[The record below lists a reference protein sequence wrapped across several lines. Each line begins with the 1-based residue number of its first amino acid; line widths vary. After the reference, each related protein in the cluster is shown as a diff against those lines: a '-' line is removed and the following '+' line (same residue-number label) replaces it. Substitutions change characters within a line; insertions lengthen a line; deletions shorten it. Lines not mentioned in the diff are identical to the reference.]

1 MLRMAVGHSDDVD
14 AADAIAIAIDQ
25 CRDQL
30 DGLAPQAGFLV
41 AAFDSFDPS
50 LVATVRD
57 AFPGCA
63 LMGSTSSAEMSS
75 TSGYLEDS
83 VSLALFASDDIDITA
98 GLGLGLDRDVDGAC
112 RAAIAEARS
121 KSDRDPKVCVVFADA
136 GIVEPQRTL
145 DALAAALPDG
155 VVVVGGGSARHDLDS
170 GAPSWQF
177 CNERVTSEGV
187 AVLLFSGPVAY
198 SIAVGTGWRSLGASG
213 VITRSAPRQID
224 EIDGRPA
231 IEFLARYLD
240 VTGPAS
246 FGNPL
251 AVREV
256 GADRVLP
263 ARRHRVRCLIR
274 RPERARLDPRRFDGP
289 AHDRDDRG
297 HPVGHP
303 PVPRRGDGRLS
314 GGNPAGSGA
323 DVLLR
328 RPADAPRLQGEHGGR
343 ARPNRVRPIRR
354 PGRAVL
360 LRRDRSGLGL
370 AVEPL
375 PQLHVRDPP
384 ARNVTNPRP
393 ADSEPDE
400 SDGGAPEGGGPAGPP
415 SRAARDDAS
424 RGRARAGREHRPPR
438 PDHGRAGG
446 RASPVA

>member
-14 AADAIAIAIDQ
+14 AADAIAIAVDQ

-30 DGLAPQAGFLV
+30 NGLAPQAGFLV

-50 LVATVRD
+50 LVAAVRD
-57 AFPGCA
+57 AFPSCA

-75 TSGYLEDS
+75 TSGFLEDS

-121 KSDRDPKVCVVFADA
+121 KSDRDPKICVVFADP

-155 VVVVGGGSARHDLDS
+155 VVVVGGGSARHDLGS

-231 IEFLARYLD
+231 VEFLARYLD

-256 GADRVLP
+256 GANESYLRAVTGSDASSGAVSVLGSIP
-263 ARRHRVRCLIR
+263 VGSTVQLTTATTEDILSGTRQSLAEATADFPEGT
-274 RPERARLDPRRFDGP
+274 RPEAALMFSCVVRRM
-289 AHDRDDRG
+289 
-297 HPVGHP
+297 
-303 PVPRRGDGRLS
+303 
-314 GGNPAGSGA
+314 
-323 DVLLR
+323 LL
-328 RPADAPRLQGEHGGR
+328 G
-343 ARPNRVRPIRR
+343 
-354 PGRAVL
+354 
-360 LRRDRSGLGL
+360 
-370 AVEPL
+370 
-375 PQLHVRDPP
+375 
-384 ARNVTNPRP
+384 
-393 ADSEPDE
+393 
-400 SDGGAPEGGGPAGPP
+400 
-415 SRAARDDAS
+415 SRASTEVALARTELGPSVALAGLYCYGEIGPIAGAS
-424 RGRARAGREHRPPR
+424 SSRFFNSTFVTLLLGT
-438 PDHGRAGG
+438 
-446 RASPVA
+446 

>member
-14 AADAIAIAIDQ
+14 AADAIAIAVDQ

-30 DGLAPQAGFLV
+30 NGLAPQAGFLV

-50 LVATVRD
+50 LVAAVRD

-75 TSGYLEDS
+75 TSGFLEDS

-98 GLGLGLDRDVDGAC
+98 GLGLGLDRDVDAAC

-121 KSDRDPKVCVVFADA
+121 KSDRDPKVCVVFADP

-155 VVVVGGGSARHDLDS
+155 VVVVGGGSAHHDLDS

-177 CNERVTSEGV
+177 CDERVTSEGV

-198 SIAVGTGWRSLGASG
+198 SIAIGTGWRALGASG

-240 VTGPAS
+240 VSRPVS

-256 GADRVLP
+256 GADRSYLRAVTGSQASSGALSVLGSIPVGSTVQLTTATTEDILSGTRESLAEATADFP
-263 ARRHRVRCLIR
+263 AGT
-274 RPERARLDPRRFDGP
+274 RPEAALIFSCVVRRM
-289 AHDRDDRG
+289 
-297 HPVGHP
+297 
-303 PVPRRGDGRLS
+303 
-314 GGNPAGSGA
+314 
-323 DVLLR
+323 LL
-328 RPADAPRLQGEHGGR
+328 G
-343 ARPNRVRPIRR
+343 
-354 PGRAVL
+354 
-360 LRRDRSGLGL
+360 
-370 AVEPL
+370 
-375 PQLHVRDPP
+375 
-384 ARNVTNPRP
+384 
-393 ADSEPDE
+393 
-400 SDGGAPEGGGPAGPP
+400 
-415 SRAARDDAS
+415 SRASTEVELARTELGPSVALAGLYCFGEIGPVSGSSSS
-424 RGRARAGREHRPPR
+424 RYLNSTFVTLLLGT
-438 PDHGRAGG
+438 
-446 RASPVA
+446 